1 MKLLN
6 LSSMKYPNEIEKIYK
21 DIVDLN
27 IQGATNV
34 AISTLE
40 GMKLALQ
47 NDVGT
52 DGKLLERVLD
62 IGRYLAYARPN
73 EPLAQNS
80 VLYIKHFYKEALKE
94 NIASEQ
100 KDVLLSLCDKY
111 LDDISNAKH
120 KIVDVNL
127 DKLTYIDH
135 ILTHC
140 HSSTAGSII
149 KAIAK
154 DDKDFTAVCTETR
167 PRYQGRIT
175 AKNLI
180 DARID
185 TTMIADSAAESFV
198 IGRGS
203 KPVSAVFIGA
213 DVITMKG
220 HCVNKIGSW
229 GIAMAA
235 HQASKPVYVV
245 TPLLKID
252 HDTAQYDI
260 EIEVRE
266 DRELWEDAPKGL
278 EMYNPAF
285 EIVDSG
291 LITAFITEYGIINPS
306 DISAVVKKEYPW
318 LFEIDN

>member
-1 MKLLN
+1 
-6 LSSMKYPNEIEKIYK
+6 MKYPVEIEKIYK

-47 NDVGT
+47 SDPDT
-52 DGKLLERVLD
+52 DGKLLERILD
-62 IGRYLAYARPN
+62 IGKYLAYARPN

-80 VLYIKHFYKEALKE
+80 ILYINHFYKEELK
-94 NIASEQ
+94 NS
-100 KDVLLSLCDKY
+100 KDINNKDILLNLCDKY
-111 LDDISNAKH
+111 LGDISNAKH
-120 KIVDVNL
+120 EIVDVNL
-127 DKLTYIDH
+127 NKLTYIDH

-140 HSSTAGSII
+140 HSSTAESLI
-149 KAIAK
+149 KGIAK
-154 DDKDFTAVCTETR
+154 GDKDFTAVCTETR

-175 AKNLI
+175 AKNLL

-185 TTMIADSAAESFV
+185 TTLIADSAAESFV

-203 KPVSAVFIGA
+203 KSVSAIFIGA
-213 DVITMKG
+213 DVVTMKG

-235 HQASKPVYVV
+235 HQASKPLYVV

-252 HDTAQYDI
+252 HDTAQHEI

-266 DRELWEDAPKGL
+266 DKELWSEAPRDL

-285 EIVDSG
+285 EIVDAG
-291 LITAFITEYGIINPS
+291 LITAFITEYGIIKPS
-306 DISAVVKKEYPW
+306 DIDEVVKREYPW
-318 LFEIDN
+318 LFELDN